1 MSTAPGLSF
10 ANLTLL
16 LDVPQLPAIF
26 ASNCFH
32 NYRTLSREFKFVTNE
47 TDDLV
52 YPFNR
57 LNKQDKNTNRMGRPR
72 KYNDT
77 STFPFGNPF

>member
-26 ASNCFH
+26 AANCFH
-32 NYRTLSREFKFVTNE
+32 NYRTYGQELRLILRGA
-47 TDDLV
+47 DDII

-57 LNKQDKNTNRMGRPR
+57 VNVQNRYVNKMGRPR
-72 KYNDT
+72 KYNT
-77 STFPFGNPF
+77 GPCPLGLPY

>member
-1 MSTAPGLSF
+1 MSTAPGLAF

-26 ASNCFH
+26 AANCFH
-32 NYRTLSREFKFVTNE
+32 NYRMLLQEFKVASQE
-47 TDDLV
+47 TGDIV

-57 LNKQDKNTNRMGRPR
+57 VNKQDDVLNRMGRPR
-72 KYNDT
+72 KYNN
-77 STFPFGNPF
+77 GK

>member
-1 MSTAPGLSF
+1 MSTAPGLAF

-26 ASNCFH
+26 AANCYH
-32 NYRTLSREFKFVTNE
+32 NYRTYARELKLVLSGAE
-47 TDDLV
+47 DLV

-57 LNKQDKNTNRMGRPR
+57 INVQDRYTNKMGRPR
-72 KYNDT
+72 KY
-77 STFPFGNPF
+77 SSGPCPLGKPY

>member
-32 NYRTLSREFKFVTNE
+32 NYRTLSREFKFVTSGN
-47 TDDLV
+47 DDLV

-57 LNKQDKNTNRMGRPR
+57 CRFHSDKN
-72 KYNDT
+72 
-77 STFPFGNPF
+77 FQ

>member
-1 MSTAPGLSF
+1 MSTAPGLAF

-26 ASNCFH
+26 AANCFQ
-32 NYRTLSREFKFVTNE
+32 NYKTYGRELKVILNG
-47 TDDLV
+47 TDDIV

-57 LNKQDKNTNRMGRPR
+57 VNVQDRHTNRMGRAR
-72 KYNDT
+72 KYC
-77 STFPFGNPF
+77 SGPCPLGKPY